1 MLGPADPS
9 PALDLAGLEVVRTAV
24 VDSPHKL
31 FLGGLPCDWTEEQ
44 VSGGLVCLCLRVV
57 GRAVAC
63 SEFNLICAGAGF

>member
-24 VDSPHKL
+24 ADSPHKL

-44 VSGGLVCLCLRVV
+44 VGGGWVGLALGGLARL
-57 GRAVAC
+57 
-63 SEFNLICAGAGF
+63 EFNLICACAGRL